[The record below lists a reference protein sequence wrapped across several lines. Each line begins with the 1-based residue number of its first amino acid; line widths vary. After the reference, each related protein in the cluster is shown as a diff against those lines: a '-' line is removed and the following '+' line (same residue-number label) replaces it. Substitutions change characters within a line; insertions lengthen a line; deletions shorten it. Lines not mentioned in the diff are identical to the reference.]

1 MKLQTIIGLTLLAG
15 FITLLIINFA
25 GSASIYT
32 TFSDAKKRGTD
43 VHIVASWVNREKAQY
58 DATQDI
64 FQFYLQ
70 DSTNN
75 VQLVYYHDPKPAN
88 FEQAA
93 KVVVIGKY
101 RGEIFEAEKIL
112 MKCPS
117 KYNHQEL

>member
-1 MKLQTIIGLTLLAG
+1 MKLKSIIGLLILAG

-25 GSASIYT
+25 GSTSIYT
-32 TFSDAKKRGTD
+32 TFADAKQRGSD
-43 VHIVASWVNREKAQY
+43 VHIVASWVRRDEAKY
-58 DATQDI
+58 DPAQDI

-75 VQLVYYHDPKPAN
+75 TQLVIYRDPKPAN
-88 FEQAA
+88 FEQAD
-93 KVVVIGKY
+93 KVVIIGKY
-101 RGEIFEAEKIL
+101 QGDVFEAEKIL